1 MTMNHR
7 LLLYGAACAAALLA
21 LPLSSSSQ
29 EKEKKGGEAT
39 QSAEMDA
46 MMKKWMEAAT
56 PGEPHKK
63 LNDAVG
69 TWQTT
74 MRSWVNGPDAEPTV
88 SKGTAEVKWVLGGR
102 FLQQDMKGE
111 MMGMPFN
118 GLGFTG
124 YDNINKKYVSVWM
137 DNSSTGLYTTE
148 GTMDKEG
155 KVLTT
160 IGKMDDVTTGEH
172 DKSMMY
178 VQRFHSKDRQTFE
191 FHDLSLPEGK
201 TRVGEIEYV
210 RAK

>member
-1 MTMNHR
+1 MSHR
-7 LLLYGAACAAALLA
+7 LLLCGAACAAALLV
-21 LPLSSSSQ
+21 LPLSGTSQ
-29 EKEKKGGEAT
+29 EKEKKGGDAM

-63 LNDAVG
+63 LNDMVG

-74 MRSWVNGPDAEPTV
+74 MRSWDKGPDAEPTV
-88 SKGTAEVKWVLGGR
+88 SKGTSEVKWVLDGR
-102 FLQQDMKGE
+102 FLEQTMKGE

-118 GLGFTG
+118 GIGFTG

-148 GTMDKEG
+148 GTMSKDG
-155 KVLTT
+155 KVLTMV
-160 IGKMDDVTTGEH
+160 GKMDDVTTGEH
-172 DKSMMY
+172 DKYMKY
-178 VQRFHSKDRQTFE
+178 VHRFISKDKQTFE

-210 RAK
+210 RSK